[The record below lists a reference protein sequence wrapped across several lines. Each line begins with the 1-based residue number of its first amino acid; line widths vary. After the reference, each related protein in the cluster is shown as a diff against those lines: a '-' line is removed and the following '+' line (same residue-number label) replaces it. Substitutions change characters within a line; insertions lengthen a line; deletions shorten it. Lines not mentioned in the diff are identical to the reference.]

1 MPEPAGVIYDIGY
14 QRYAGPRLGRRNAA
28 AAIYLHGLR
37 GVFGIGR
44 PAKYKLLPWIVS
56 VIMLMPVVVLVAVMS
71 RTGIQ
76 AERYDFYPF
85 QLQAVLAIFVAA
97 QAPELLS
104 RDQRYQV
111 LPLYFS
117 RPIERS
123 DYALAKLAAMAT
135 AIFGIIAVPLLA
147 YYFGSIATI
156 AHGFGDVRHQSAQL
170 ALGLSNAAFHAVLLA
185 ALGMVLAAF
194 ARRRGF
200 ATAAIIGVY
209 LISFAVYG
217 AISSLPGRAAHWAQ
231 LLSPFTLLDGV
242 RVSLLHG
249 AQLNTEMPGQASA
262 VPVALVVTV
271 GFVLI
276 LLARYRRIAT

>member
-1 MPEPAGVIYDIGY
+1 MIVPVI
-14 QRYAGPRLGRRNAA
+14 
-28 AAIYLHGLR
+28 
-37 GVFGIGR
+37 
-44 PAKYKLLPWIVS
+44 
-56 VIMLMPVVVLVAVMS
+56 VLVAVMS

-104 RDQRYQV
+104 RDQRHQV

-123 DYALAKLAAMAT
+123 DYALAKLAAMTT
-135 AIFGIIAVPLLA
+135 AVFGIIAVPLLA
-147 YYFGSIATI
+147 YYLGSIATVTHDI
-156 AHGFGDVRHQSAQL
+156 GDVRHQSAQF
-170 ALGLSNAAFHAVLLA
+170 ALGLGNAAFHAVLLA

-209 LISFAVYG
+209 LISLAVYG
-217 AISSLPGRAAHWAQ
+217 AISSLPGRATGWAQ

-249 AQLNTEMPGQASA
+249 ARINDEMPGQAGA
-262 VPVALVVTV
+262 VLVVLAVTV
-271 GFVLI
+271 GCVLV
-276 LLARYRRIAT
+276 LLARYRRIST